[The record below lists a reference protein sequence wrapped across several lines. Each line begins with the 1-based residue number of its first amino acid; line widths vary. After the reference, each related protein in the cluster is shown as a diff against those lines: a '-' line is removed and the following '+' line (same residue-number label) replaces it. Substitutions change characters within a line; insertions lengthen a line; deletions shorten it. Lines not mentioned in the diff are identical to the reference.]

1 MLECGEVWILFN
13 LIRESFIRGF
23 CGDHCMLQKLD
34 YINVVLKKKS
44 FILNYGGFRCKC
56 ILFHKIFD
64 GVDCVRS
71 KTLLNQSITLFG
83 DMGNPL

>member
-1 MLECGEVWILFN
+1 MWRSLHVTEVGLYQ
-13 LIRESFIRGF
+13 SGF
-23 CGDHCMLQKLD
+23 
-34 YINVVLKKKS
+34 KKS
-44 FILNYGGFRCKC
+44 SILNYGGFRCKC

-71 KTLLNQSITLFG
+71 KTLLNQSITPFG